1 MERGFLAL
9 DKRLPRY
16 KATYRHIVGR
26 KTLRALCHPAG
37 TRWVKFAN
45 GQVWANNTQ
54 HATAC
59 GNGTVKRA

>member
-45 GQVWANNTQ
+45 GQV
-54 HATAC
+54 
-59 GNGTVKRA
+59 